1 MCLVV
6 CFDNRDNIFFVY
18 CVNVFINFYLKGVLV
33 IVFVVVYEGGIF
45 WMIYIDIICVGKFG
59 WVWIFNVFWSF
70 FEDNRV
76 RIGIIELFF
85 NDSFVFMLGVE
96 WIFIF
101 FISFFDV
108 FKKIVFVYFL
118 FWIIVIIIVLV
129 IFIIYF

>member
-18 CVNVFINFYLKGVLV
+18 CVNVFINFYLKGILV

-76 RIGIIELFF
+76 GIGIIELFF